1 MGLFVFRI
9 PSSEAMT
16 CQSRG
21 VFIAI
26 GLGLAMVIGGIAFL
40 IEDPSSRLRTAASG
54 NPSLVDWNEPVE
66 VAAGAAYRGPWRM
79 NDSNW
84 HFVDDPAVALADDGT
99 VGVAWTD
106 HTTQN
111 LYFQQFTADGTPRFD
126 SPVNISRSPEVFS
139 WLPRMV
145 FPNGDA
151 DRVYVLWQEIVF
163 SGGTHGGEAFFARS
177 TNGGRTFGTP
187 VNLSSSVAGDG
198 KGRLTPR
205 RWDNGSLDLAVTS
218 DGTIYA
224 AWTEYGGR
232 LWVCRSTDGG
242 AEFSAPVHV
251 AGNDSLPARGPSLA
265 VDPEGTVHLV
275 WATGG
280 SASADLRY
288 ARSSDHG
295 RSFSS
300 PTTIAESDGHA
311 DAPSLAVDRNDML
324 HLTYAERSSSSDRGY
339 HLRYTRRPPVADSF
353 RASTRVI
360 SKSSPSVDSRHYPT
374 LQVGPSGSLL
384 VLWERFPS
392 WRRRPQGLGMVVS
405 RNGGQSFSAPFVV
418 PHSASAEG
426 FNGSQQGLLA
436 EKISVN
442 GHGDIAVV
450 NSTFD
455 RGEKSAIW
463 LYQGR
468 LPQP

>member
-1 MGLFVFRI
+1 
-9 PSSEAMT
+9 MT
-16 CQSRG
+16 CRSRG
-21 VFIAI
+21 IFIAI
-26 GLGLAMVIGGIAFL
+26 GLGLALVIGGIAFL
-40 IEDPSSRLRTAASG
+40 IETPSLGWTTAVQRDSSRVEWAD
-54 NPSLVDWNEPVE
+54 PIE

-111 LYFQQFTADGTPRFD
+111 LYFQRFTANGTPQFD
-126 SPVNISRSPEVFS
+126 APVNLSRSPEVFS

-145 FPNGDA
+145 FPNGGA

-163 SGGTHGGEAFFARS
+163 SGGTHGGEVFFARS
-177 TNGGRTFGTP
+177 TDGGRTFESP
-187 VNLSSSVAGDG
+187 VNLSNSAAGDG

-205 RWDNGSLDLAVTS
+205 RWDNGSLDLAVGP

-224 AWTEYGGR
+224 AWTEYEGR
-232 LWVCRSTDGG
+232 LWVRRSTDGG
-242 AEFSAPVHV
+242 TAFSDPVHV
-251 AGNDSLPARGPSLA
+251 VGSDSLPARGPSLV
-265 VDPEGTVHLV
+265 VDSEGTVHLV

-288 ARSSDHG
+288 ARSSDRG
-295 RSFSS
+295 RTFSA
-300 PTTIAESDGHA
+300 PTTVAESDGHS
-311 DAPSLAVDRNDML
+311 DAPSLAVDRDGVL
-324 HLTYAERSSSSDRGY
+324 HLAYAERPSSSDRGY
-339 HLRYTRRPPVADSF
+339 HLRYTRRPPPADSF

-360 SKSSPSVDSRHYPT
+360 PEPSASVDGRHYPT
-374 LQVGPSGSLL
+374 LRMGPSGSPL

-392 WRRRPQGLGMVVS
+392 WRRRPQGLGMALA
-405 RNGGQSFSAPFVV
+405 RNGAQSFSAPSVV
-418 PHSASAEG
+418 PHSASAPG

-442 GHGDIAVV
+442 GHGHIAVV